1 MLKLLLVDR
10 DGVINKDPGGWTKH
24 SYVTEPHEFHFLP
37 GALKALALLNRN
49 GVKVVIV
56 SNQAGVSKGYF
67 TEEKLAAVNTRMLD
81 EIGKAGG
88 RIEEVCYCIHKD
100 EDNCDCRKPKPGMLE
115 DALYKYR
122 ISARDTYIVG
132 DSKVDVEAGK
142 SLGIKTI
149 FVLSGKATADEMK
162 KWGIKPDYIFPGL
175 LGAVEWL
182 LNKEKRKSERAF
194 KRKSPPRDKQD
205 EPIEE

>member
-1 MLKLLLVDR
+1 
-10 DGVINKDPGGWTKH
+10 
-24 SYVTEPHEFHFLP
+24 
-37 GALKALALLNRN
+37 
-49 GVKVVIV
+49 VIV

-67 TEEKLAAVNTRMLD
+67 TQEKLAAVNTRMLD

-100 EDNCDCRKPKPGMLE
+100 EDNCYCRKPKPGMLE
-115 DALYKYR
+115 DSLFKYN

-132 DSKVDVEAGK
+132 DSKVDIEAGK

-162 KWGIKPDYIFPGL
+162 KWGVKPDYIFPGL

-194 KRKSPPRDKQD
+194 KRGSPPRDKQA
-205 EPIEE
+205 EASEE

>member
-1 MLKLLLVDR
+1 MLKFLLIDR
-10 DGVINKDPGGWTKH
+10 DGVINKDPGGWTEH
-24 SYVTEPHEFHFLP
+24 SYVTKANDLRFLP

-49 GVKVVIV
+49 GVRVVIV

-67 TEEKLAAVNTRMLD
+67 TKEELAAVNTRMLD

-88 RIEEVCYCIHKD
+88 RIEEVCYCIHRD
-100 EDNCDCRKPKPGMLE
+100 EDNCDCRKPKPGMLD

-132 DSKVDVEAGK
+132 DSKVDVMAGK

-149 FVLSGKATADEMK
+149 FVLSGKATEDEMK
-162 KWGIKPDYIFPGL
+162 KWEVKPDYIFPGL

-194 KRKSPPRDKQD
+194 KRKSSPRDKQ
-205 EPIEE
+205 EELTEE